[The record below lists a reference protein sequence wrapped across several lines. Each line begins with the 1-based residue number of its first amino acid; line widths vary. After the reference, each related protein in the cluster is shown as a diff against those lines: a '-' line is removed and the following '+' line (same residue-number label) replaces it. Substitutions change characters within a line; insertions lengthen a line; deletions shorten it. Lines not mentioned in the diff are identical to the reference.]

1 LIERIRSSLLEAK
14 AALDSLLDNDPA
26 LSCIERAARVLVET
40 LERRGRVYACGN
52 GGSMCDAMH
61 FAEEMTG
68 RYRHN
73 RPGLA
78 VIAISDPS
86 HLTCV
91 GNDFGYESV
100 FSRFVESHGRE
111 GDCLLAISTSG
122 RSANVVNAAR
132 TARALGLSVI
142 ALTGRNVSTILRQ
155 SRFEFKL
162 GRLALSAV
170 D

>member
-14 AALDSLLDNDPA
+14 AALDSLLDNGPA
-26 LSCIERAARVLVET
+26 LSCIERAARFLVET

-68 RYRHN
+68 RYWHN

-132 TARALGLSVI
+132 TA
-142 ALTGRNVSTILRQ
+142 GRWDCPS
-155 SRFEFKL
+155 
-162 GRLALSAV
+162 
-170 D
+170 